1 MKNFMRFYAL
11 LVMSFVTVSI
21 YGSEFEQN
29 DVQIQIIDSGTPE
42 NSYSDFI
49 SDSSLA
55 DNLTSPAA
63 AAQGQGYAIK
73 PVPGQTRSALAGA
86 SAKKGVA
93 IKPVSGQKRAV
104 VAGSSAKK
112 GVAIKPQ
119 LPEAMRN
126 LPKRSN

>member
-11 LVMSFVTVSI
+11 LVMGFVTVSL
-21 YGSEFEQN
+21 YSAEFQEEN
-29 DVQIQIIDSGTPE
+29 LGIQVIDSGISGDQ
-42 NSYSDFI
+42 N
-49 SDSSLA
+49 SDSALA
-55 DNLTSPAA
+55 DDFTSPAA

-73 PVPGQTRSALAGA
+73 PVPGQTRSAVAGA

-93 IKPVSGQKRAV
+93 IKPVPGQKRAV